1 MKKERE
7 SEELREG
14 EVESLGAGREVS
26 FLFVSETVPL
36 KLARWAK
43 AFVTKPG
50 NVNYILDPQ
59 VEIKNNPSKL

>member
-7 SEELREG
+7 SEELRES

-26 FLFVSETVPL
+26 FLFVIETVPL
-36 KLARWAK
+36 KLARWVK
-43 AFVTKPG
+43 AFAAKPG